1 MIDDRYTIHTP
12 HGDEE
17 HSAGGVA
24 VRRNPSGGWDVLC
37 IERPR
42 RRDLALPKGH
52 LEPGET
58 AEQAAL
64 RELEEE
70 TGVRGHILTYLT
82 TIRYAITGRS
92 GRPATKVVDHYLIDL
107 LPDSPPPHAQSAD
120 GEVPRWLPLP
130 QAAAAMTHPAEAASI
145 RRAATVLQT
154 LKREA

>member
-1 MIDDRYTIHTP
+1 MFDERYVIRGP
-12 HGDEE
+12 RGEEE

-24 VRRNPSGGWDVLC
+24 VRPNDAGGWDVLC

-70 TGVRGHILTYLT
+70 TGVQGRILRYLT
-82 TIRYAITGRS
+82 TIRYPITGRS
-92 GRPATKVVDHYLIDL
+92 GRPTMKVVHHYLMSV
-107 LPDSPPPHAQSAD
+107 LPDSPPPHARSAD
-120 GEVPRWLPLP
+120 GEIPRWLPLP
-130 QAAAAMTHPAEAASI
+130 DAMAAMTHAQEAASI
-145 RRAATVLQT
+145 RRAAAALRDHPD
-154 LKREA
+154 L